1 MSEFLSRLAADRF
14 LPAVVLDDVHQAGPI
29 AHALADGGLGTVEIT
44 LRSDAAV
51 PVIAEL
57 ADRSDLLVGAG
68 TVLRA
73 DQVDEVVD
81 AGARFVVTPGWS
93 AQVVDRCT
101 HHGIPVL
108 PGAATPGEVM
118 AALEAGLDT
127 VKLFPA
133 AQLGGPDFVA
143 ALAGPFP
150 RLRVVP
156 SGGIT
161 PEVAGAYLRLPS
173 VLAVSGSWVTSPELL
188 AAGDFEGVRQAA
200 RRLALVARSSS

>member
-1 MSEFLSRLAADRF
+1 MREFLARLAADRF
-14 LPAVVLDDVHQAGPI
+14 LPAVVLGDVHQAHPL
-29 AHALADGGLGTVEIT
+29 ADALAGGGLGTMEIT
-44 LRSDAAV
+44 LRTDGAV
-51 PVIAEL
+51 RAIAEL
-57 ADRSDLLVGAG
+57 AGRPDILVGAG
-68 TVLRA
+68 TVVRA
-73 DQVDEVVD
+73 EQVDEVVE

-93 AQVVDRCT
+93 AQVVDRCAQ
-101 HHGIPVL
+101 HGIPVL

-118 AALEAGLDT
+118 AALEAGIDT
-127 VKLFPA
+127 IKLFPA

-150 RLRVVP
+150 GLRVVP

-188 AAGDFEGVRQAA
+188 AAGDFDGVRQAA
-200 RRLALVARSSS
+200 RRRALAARSSS